1 MIPGGLT
8 LWALPGLPL
17 IQSGDDLAELI
28 SNALTVCGVVLQDGD
43 ALVVASKIIS
53 KSEGR
58 MVELSSVTPL
68 QEAVE
73 YAHHTSK
80 DPRIV
85 QLVLDESKSVSRVSK
100 GVLVTTHRLGFTSAN
115 AGIDQS
121 NVEGGDDVVLLLP
134 QDPDASA
141 DSLRARLKDLTG
153 ARVGIVISD
162 THGRPF
168 RLGNVGVA
176 IGVAGVPALL
186 DLRGQADLFG
196 RVLKITQTGHAD
208 LIACAAHLVC
218 GEGAEGLPVVL
229 VRGLRYD
236 DGEGRARDLVRLPDH
251 DLYR

>member
-1 MIPGGLT
+1 VIPDGLT

-17 IQSGDDLAELI
+17 IHPGDDLGSLI
-28 SNALTVCGVVLQDGD
+28 ATALGDCSVTLQDGD
-43 ALVVASKIIS
+43 ALVVSSKIIS

-58 MVELSSVTPL
+58 LVQLPDVHPSP
-68 QEAVE
+68 EAE
-73 YAHHTSK
+73 DYAAQTGK

-85 QLVLDESKSVSRVSK
+85 QLVLDESKSISRISK

-121 NVEGGDDVVLLLP
+121 NVEGGDNVVLLLP
-134 QDPDASA
+134 KDPDASA
-141 DSLRARLKDLTG
+141 DALSARLKTLTG

-176 IGVAGVPALL
+176 IGVAGLPALL
-186 DLRGQADLFG
+186 DLRGQTDLFG
-196 RVLKITQTGHAD
+196 RVLKITQTGHGD
-208 LIACAAHLVC
+208 LIASAAHLLC
-218 GEGAEGLPVVL
+218 GEGSEGLPVVL

-236 DGEGRARDLVRLPDH
+236 DGVGRAHDLVRSPDQ

>member
-8 LWALPGLPL
+8 FWALPGLPL
-17 IQSGDDLAELI
+17 IKPGDDLAGLI
-28 SNALTVCGVVLQDGD
+28 ASALAACGVELQDGD
-43 ALVVASKIIS
+43 ALVVSSKIIS

-58 MVELSSVTPL
+58 IVELDTVSPSP
-68 QEAVE
+68 EALD
-73 YAHHTSK
+73 YAQQSGK

-85 QLVLDESKSVSRVSK
+85 QLVLDESRAVSRVSR

-121 NVEGGDDVVLLLP
+121 NVEGGDSVVLLLP
-134 QDPDASA
+134 KDPDASA
-141 DSLRARLKDLTG
+141 QRLSDQLHELAG
-153 ARVGIVISD
+153 ARVGIVVSD

-176 IGVAGVPALL
+176 IGVAGIPALL

-196 RVLKITQTGHAD
+196 RVLKITQTGYAD
-208 LIACAAHLVC
+208 LIASAAHLVC

-236 DGEGRARDLVRLPDH
+236 HGDGRAADLVRPPEQ

>member
-1 MIPGGLT
+1 VISGGLS

-17 IQSGDDLAELI
+17 IQPGDDLAALI
-28 SNALTVCGVVLQDGD
+28 FGALTDCSVTLQDGD
-43 ALVVASKIIS
+43 ALVVSSKIIS

-58 MVELSSVTPL
+58 LVQLSDVTPSDD
-68 QEAVE
+68 AKE
-73 YAHHTSK
+73 YAGQTGK
-80 DPRIV
+80 DPRTV
-85 QLVLDESKSVSRVSK
+85 QLVLDESKSISRLSK
-100 GVLVTTHRLGFTSAN
+100 GVMVTTHRLGFTSAN

-134 QDPDASA
+134 KDPDASA
-141 DSLRARLKDLTG
+141 DSLRARLKALTG

-186 DLRGQADLFG
+186 DLRGQTDLFG

-208 LIACAAHLVC
+208 LIASAAHLLC
-218 GEGAEGLPVVL
+218 GEGSEGLPVVL

-236 DGEGRARDLVRLPDH
+236 DGEGRAHDLVRSPDL

>member
-8 LWALPGLPL
+8 FWALPGLPL
-17 IQSGDDLAELI
+17 IKPGDDLAGLI
-28 SNALTVCGVVLQDGD
+28 ASALAACGVELQDGD
-43 ALVVASKIIS
+43 ALVVSSKIIS

-58 MVELSSVTPL
+58 IVELDTVSPSP
-68 QEAVE
+68 EALD
-73 YAHHTSK
+73 YAQQSGK

-85 QLVLDESKSVSRVSK
+85 QLVLDESRAVSRVSR

-121 NVEGGDDVVLLLP
+121 NVEGGDSVVLLLP
-134 QDPDASA
+134 KDPDASA
-141 DSLRARLKDLTG
+141 QRLSDQLHELAG
-153 ARVGIVISD
+153 VRVGIVVSD

-176 IGVAGVPALL
+176 IGVAGIPALL

-196 RVLKITQTGHAD
+196 RVLKITQTGYAD
-208 LIACAAHLVC
+208 LIASAAHLVC

-236 DGEGRARDLVRLPDH
+236 HGDGRATDLVRPPEQ